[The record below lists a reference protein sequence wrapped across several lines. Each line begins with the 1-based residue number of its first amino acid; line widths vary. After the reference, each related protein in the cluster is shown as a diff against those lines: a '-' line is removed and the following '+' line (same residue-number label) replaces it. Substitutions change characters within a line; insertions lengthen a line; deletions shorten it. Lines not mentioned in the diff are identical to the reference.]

1 MKAADVMRFG
11 MFIDGEFTSPDTQ
24 KAMEIE
30 FPFDRTPWA
39 QVPEGRLEDV
49 ERAVAAARA
58 AFDGGWGESAPSQRG
73 DLMRKLAAA
82 IRDNA
87 ERLAEMEARSNGKL
101 LAEAKSQMKASAKW
115 FEFYAGLSEII
126 FGHSI
131 PLGKKDTLD
140 YTVREPY
147 GVIAAIVPWNSP
159 LLLLSYKIA
168 PALAAGNT
176 VVVKP
181 AEQTPVTTLEL
192 ARLASE
198 VGFPNGV
205 INVVTGLGAVV
216 GDALATSSGV
226 DKVAFTGGTET
237 GRHVARAAGENLK
250 PVTLELGGKSPNIV
264 FADANMD
271 KALIGVVR
279 GIFSAGGQ
287 TCRAGSRLLVERT
300 ISEQFLE
307 KLVAIA
313 SKINMGNPL
322 DSDVQMGPIVS
333 EQQVRRI
340 DELVKDAV
348 TKGAKVLTGGERVV
362 RDGKESLFYPPTILD
377 NVDGSMRVLREE
389 VFGPVLCVL
398 RFDDEEECV
407 QIANDTSF
415 GLSAGVWTQDI
426 NRALR
431 MVNRIVAG
439 SVWVNTYRE
448 ASHLV
453 PFGGYK
459 DSGHGRENGIE
470 ALWENTRI
478 KNVWIDYSEET
489 KDPFVLQV

>member
-1 MKAADVMRFG
+1 MKSAETLHFG
-11 MFIDGEFTSPDTQ
+11 MFIDGEFTSPQ
-24 KAMEIE
+24 GGESMEIA
-30 FPFDRTPWA
+30 FPYNRQVWA
-39 QVPEGRLEDV
+39 EVPQGGPADV
-49 ERAVAAARA
+49 ERAVASARR
-58 AFDGGWGESAPSQRG
+58 AFEDGWGKSAPSHRA
-73 DLMRKLAAA
+73 DLMIRLAKA
-82 IRDNA
+82 IRENC
-87 ERLAEMEARSNGKL
+87 ERLAELETRCNGKL
-101 LAEAKSQMKASAKW
+101 LAEARSQMKASAKW
-115 FEFYAGLSEII
+115 FEFYAGLSEVI

-147 GVIAAIVPWNSP
+147 GVIGAIVPWNSP
-159 LLLLSYKIA
+159 LLLLSYKVA

-176 VVVKP
+176 VVIKP
-181 AEQTPVTTLEL
+181 AEQTPITALEF

-198 VGFPNGV
+198 VGFPKGV
-205 INVVTGLGAVV
+205 INVVTGRGDGA
-216 GDALATSSGV
+216 GNALASSQGV
-226 DKVAFTGGTET
+226 DKLAFTGGTET
-237 GRHVARAAGENLK
+237 GRHVAQAAGGNLK

-264 FADANMD
+264 FADANME
-271 KALIGVVR
+271 KSLIGVVR

-287 TCRAGSRLLVERT
+287 TCRAGSRLLLERS
-300 ISEQFLE
+300 IAQGFLE
-307 KLVAIA
+307 SLVTLAKGMKL
-313 SKINMGNPL
+313 GDPL
-322 DSDVQMGPIVS
+322 EDDVQMGPIVS

-340 DELVKDAV
+340 DDLVQDAV
-348 TKGAKVLTGGERVV
+348 AKGAKVLIGGERVY
-362 RDGKESLFYPPTILD
+362 RDGKDTLFYPPTILD
-377 NVDGSMRVLREE
+377 NVDDSMRVLREE

-398 RFDDEEECV
+398 RFDSEEECLR
-407 QIANDTSF
+407 IANDTSY

-431 MVNRIVAG
+431 MTTHLVAG

-459 DSGHGRENGIE
+459 DSGHGRENGLE

-489 KDPFVLQV
+489 KDPFVLQL